1 MSDNQAEALIISEG
15 ANDYLTFVTTDGAE
29 KIVLGKSL
37 EGLSGSSIGNLVLE
51 DNSITS
57 SNNGG
62 IDFGS
67 EALTTTGNVT
77 VGNNLFTVAGASGN
91 TSVAGELTVTGATT
105 LSSGL
110 SANNQNITNVAD
122 IELDSITSKGNR
134 VALNITDNQGVAL
147 KIEESTNNVSY
158 VEIDTTDN
166 NEEIRLLKT
175 TVIDGTMT
183 IGSGS
188 IEDSTGTIDLGNT
201 DLTTGGDITVQNL
214 TVNGVQNINNQ
225 NNLAV
230 ANSVIENQQ
239 WVCR

>member
-1 MSDNQAEALIISEG
+1 M
-15 ANDYLTFVTTDGAE
+15 
-29 KIVLGKSL
+29 
-37 EGLSGSSIGNLVLE
+37 
-51 DNSITS
+51 
-57 SNNGG
+57 
-62 IDFGS
+62 
-67 EALTTTGNVT
+67 
-77 VGNNLFTVAGASGN
+77 
-91 TSVAGELTVTGATT
+91 
-105 LSSGL
+105 
-110 SANNQNITNVAD
+110 
-122 IELDSITSKGNR
+122 
-134 VALNITDNQGVAL
+134 
-147 KIEESTNNVSY
+147 SY

-230 ANSVIENQQ
+230 ANSVIEPQQ